1 MWALGSGCPQ
11 LPCSPNVA
19 ACPFL
24 ISGTV
29 ICGVCRT
36 RRPVCV
42 LQLSAGIKRRR
53 LQMYATL
60 GSVSRAAET
69 ICSAWQGPQIYGVYV
84 PLHLW
89 ARDEKVPLFFCP
101 PPSLPQ
107 LYPSTSVSSLFL
119 DPSCMTFRWTRIGSH
134 REGIGTFVWFYWV
147 VSAAG
152 RCRDQSEW
160 FSWHVIWKQPGYR
173 RPPWRSVLA

>member
-1 MWALGSGCPQ
+1 MWALVSGCPQ

-19 ACPFL
+19 VCPFL

-42 LQLSAGIKRRR
+42 LQFAAGIKCRR

-60 GSVSRAAET
+60 GTVSRAAET
-69 ICSAWQGPQIYGVYV
+69 ICPAWQGPQIYGVYV

-89 ARDEKVPLFFCP
+89 ARDEKIPLFFCP
-101 PPSLPQ
+101 TPSLPR
-107 LYPSTSVSSLFL
+107 LYPSTSISSLLL
-119 DPSCMTFRWTRIGSH
+119 DPSCMTFCWTRIGSH

-152 RCRDQSEW
+152 GCRD
-160 FSWHVIWKQPGYR
+160 
-173 RPPWRSVLA
+173 